1 MTPTALIGRRGEL
14 AELTRAWS
22 RVTSVQAGPSVAV
35 ITGASGIG
43 KSRLVREALHSFTP
57 APVPVLAGTARLHD
71 PAPYDWLAA
80 VLSRRDV
87 HDASLPPDGLAWLA
101 QHPDAPAVRY
111 APGALLRIAVRTV
124 RALIGTGPACL
135 VVEDLHALDPA
146 SLNLLG
152 ELADEPGL
160 PALLLITSRPPEHP
174 LVARTV
180 ARLAGAPGAIR
191 QHLGRLSVAEVAEF
205 LDDRFG
211 DGVTPELAEAVW
223 SRTNGNPYWLMEL
236 LAAVRGHEP
245 QALVTEPLP
254 AHLSLDAAPL
264 SESAETLFTS
274 AGADLTGR
282 EEEVLACLAAGMSNK
297 QVARSLDI
305 SVKTVAVH
313 VSNLLRK
320 TGSASRT
327 EVALWALRRG

>member
-1 MTPTALIGRRGEL
+1 MTPAAIIGRRGEL
-14 AELTRAWS
+14 GELTRAWS
-22 RVTSVQAGPSVAV
+22 RVAFGQAGPGVVV
-35 ITGASGIG
+35 ITGAAGIG
-43 KSRLVREALHSFTP
+43 KSRLVREALSTFIP
-57 APVPVLAGTARLHD
+57 APASVLSGTARLHD

-87 HDASLPPDGLAWLA
+87 ADPSLPPDGLAWLA

-124 RALIGTGPACL
+124 RSMVGAGPACL

-152 ELADEPGL
+152 ELADATDL
-160 PALLLITSRPPEHP
+160 PALLLVTSRPPENP

-180 ARLAGAPGAIR
+180 ARLSGAPGAIR
-191 QHLGRLSVAEVAEF
+191 QHLSRLRAAEVAEF
-205 LDDRFG
+205 LADRFG
-211 DGVTPELAEAVW
+211 AAVTPELAAAVCA
-223 SRTNGNPYWLMEL
+223 RTNGNPYWLIEL
-236 LAAVRGHEP
+236 LAATRGQGPE
-245 QALVTEPLP
+245 ALVSEPMP
-254 AHLSLDAAPL
+254 AHLGLDAPPL
-264 SESAETLFTS
+264 SEPAEVFFVPP
-274 AGADLTGR
+274 GADLTSR